1 MPTVP
6 TSFVPQVAPQS
17 GGDIGQFQAP
27 QVAVTENLAAQQ
39 QVRFGA
45 AMTGA
50 GNQMFRLGSAI
61 QDGIDEAQTKAADIA
76 FLQQASTMLRGEQ
89 GYLRSVGKDAEAR
102 YASTVDALTQA
113 GQATLDG
120 LQNDTQ
126 KAMFKNVLARNMMT
140 FQAQVLDHRDK
151 EVKVFAANESRARAD
166 QYAALAIED
175 FENRGQLLSNYEIN
189 RGVALNELKQAA
201 SLSGITEG
209 SAQFAAIQQQLDT
222 QLTTGVV
229 NRLMLDNRYDE
240 AYEWVD
246 AQRKAGNLERKA
258 GDSLMASIDA
268 NRDRFIIDEY
278 ATTIKGYG
286 RIGRPDDES
295 NNPQEAPAS
304 LRDAL
309 DIADGIKDPE
319 IRKGV
324 QAALRTQ
331 YGQEE
336 ALQRQE
342 YNFLIDRTE
351 QFLAIPGNDVNK
363 IPPLAWGR
371 LKPADQARFLKAQRE
386 EDELGFMEE
395 LARNPALLTREY
407 LEENRGRM
415 TRQTYIKLLGDLNS
429 PEKVIAA
436 TLDADQV
443 NATLYANG
451 LTTLA
456 NPSRNNDDQLR
467 ESELFRNRYKQEIDD
482 AQTAL
487 KRPLNRREKQ
497 DVLDRFIMQYTEKVY
512 QPGTLWDSTIEYG
525 KQMPNERAEFWKTM
539 TAEQRQ
545 SLYVMVDKTKVQF
558 SSIPT
563 TWISGM
569 ALPEFRRAGVQNPT
583 MTQIADLWLRKG
595 KPSQ

>member
-1 MPTVP
+1 
-6 TSFVPQVAPQS
+6 
-17 GGDIGQFQAP
+17 
-27 QVAVTENLAAQQ
+27 
-39 QVRFGA
+39 
-45 AMTGA
+45 
-50 GNQMFRLGSAI
+50 
-61 QDGIDEAQTKAADIA
+61 
-76 FLQQASTMLRGEQ
+76 MLRGEQ

-229 NRLMLDNRYDE
+229 NRLLLDNRYDE

-319 IRKGV
+319 IRNGV

-363 IPPLAWGR
+363 IPPSDWGR

-386 EDELGFMEE
+386 EDELGVMEE
-395 LARNPALLTREY
+395 LARNPAVLTREY

-415 TRQTYIKLLGDLNS
+415 TRQTYTKLLGDLNS

-443 NATLYANG
+443 EATFLANG
-451 LTTLA
+451 MTGLTNPRTDAEKNESLTL
-456 NPSRNNDDQLR
+456 RNMFKAQ
-467 ESELFRNRYKQEIDD
+467 IDD
-482 AQTAL
+482 MQSAM
-487 KRPLNRREKQ
+487 KRPLNRTEKQ
-497 DVLDRFIMQYTEKVY
+497 RVLDQVIMQYNEKA
-512 QPGTLWDSTIEYG
+512 IE
-525 KQMPNERAEFWKTM
+525 PDWFFDNEMRLGAM
-539 TAEQRQ
+539 TPEQRQ
-545 SLYVMVDKTKVQF
+545 TAYIMVGKDRVTL
-558 SSIPT
+558 SSMPQS
-563 TWISGM
+563 WVAGV
-569 ALPEFRRAGVQNPT
+569 ALPEFRRAGITNPT
-583 MTQIADLWLRKG
+583 MRQIADYWLRKG
-595 KPSQ
+595 KPTQ

>member
-363 IPPLAWGR
+363 IPPSAWGR

-386 EDELGFMEE
+386 EDELGVMEE
-395 LARNPALLTREY
+395 LARNPAVLTREY

-415 TRQTYIKLLGDLNS
+415 TRQTYTKLLGDLNA
-429 PEKVIAA
+429 PDKVIAA

-443 NATLYANG
+443 EATFLANG
-451 LTTLA
+451 MTGLTNPRTDAEKNESLTL
-456 NPSRNNDDQLR
+456 RNMFKAQ
-467 ESELFRNRYKQEIDD
+467 IDD
-482 AQTAL
+482 MQSAM
-487 KRPLNRREKQ
+487 KRPLNRTEKQ
-497 DVLDRFIMQYTEKVY
+497 KVLDQVIMQYNEKAY
-512 QPGTLWDSTIEYG
+512 
-525 KQMPNERAEFWKTM
+525 KQDWMFDDQMRLGEM

-545 SLYVMVDKTKVQF
+545 TAYIMVGKDRVTL
-558 SSIPT
+558 SSMPQS
-563 TWISGM
+563 WVSGV
-569 ALPEFRRAGVQNPT
+569 ALPEFRRAGITNPT
-583 MTQIADLWLRKG
+583 MRQIADYWLRKG
-595 KPSQ
+595 KPTQ

>member
-27 QVAVTENLAAQQ
+27 QVAVTENLAAPQ

-50 GNQMFRLGSAI
+50 GNQVFRLGSAI

-76 FLQQASTMLRGEQ
+76 FLQQANSMLRGDQ
-89 GYLRSVGKDAEAR
+89 GYLRTVGKDAESR
-102 YASTVDALTQA
+102 YASTADALTQA
-113 GQATLDG
+113 GQSTLDG

-126 KAMFKNVLARNMMT
+126 KSMFKNVLARNMMT
-140 FQAQVLDHRDK
+140 FQTQALDHRDK

-166 QYAALAIED
+166 QYAALAIQD
-175 FENRGQLLSNYEIN
+175 FENRGELLSGYEIN

-201 SLSGITEG
+201 SLSGIPEG
-209 SAQFAAIQQQLDT
+209 SAQFTAIQQQLDT

-240 AYEWVD
+240 AYKWVD
-246 AQRKAGNLERKA
+246 AQRKAGNLERRA

-268 NRDRFIIDEY
+268 NRDRFMIDEY

-286 RIGRPDDES
+286 RVGSPNDEA
-295 NNPQEAPAS
+295 NDPQEAPGS

-336 ALQRQE
+336 ALVRQE

-351 QFLAIPGNDVNK
+351 QFLAMPGNDVNK
-363 IPPLAWGR
+363 IPPSAWGR
-371 LKPADQARFLKAQRE
+371 LKPTDQARFLKSQRE
-386 EDELGFMEE
+386 VDELGVMEE
-395 LARNPALLTREY
+395 LARNPSVLTREY

-415 TRQTYIKLLGDLNS
+415 TRQTYTKLLGDMNA
-429 PEKVIAA
+429 PDKVIAA

-443 NATLYANG
+443 EATFLANG
-451 LTTLA
+451 MTSLTNPRTDSEKNESLTL
-456 NPSRNNDDQLR
+456 RNMFKAQ
-467 ESELFRNRYKQEIDD
+467 IDD
-482 AQTAL
+482 MQSAM
-487 KRPLNRREKQ
+487 KRPLNRTEKQ
-497 DVLDRFIMQYTEKVY
+497 RVLDQVILQYNEKGYEPDWVF
-512 QPGTLWDSTIEYG
+512 D
-525 KQMPNERAEFWKTM
+525 NEMRLGAM

-545 SLYVMVDKTKVQF
+545 TAYVMVGKNRVTL
-558 SSIPT
+558 SSVPQ
-563 TWISGM
+563 SFVSNV
-569 ALPEFRRAGVQNPT
+569 ALPEFRKAGVTNPT
-583 MTQIADLWLRKG
+583 MQQIADYWLRKG
-595 KPSQ
+595 RPSE